1 MFRVES
7 LLHLSVRWGRCWLAI
22 CHTRTERRLQCAWH
36 WSRNIRY
43 GLGHWLL
50 QDPWVH
56 GEEPNHRE
64 RNPAHQ
70 GDQWR
75 RERDCA
81 PLVVNHGYSE
91 NPPLDCWQ
99 PWPMESNGD
108 RPRHSRKLHWKDQ
121 ARGIQVGW
129 APECAQQFTTLS
141 VCPILCGRFNW
152 QGQDETPGK
161 KKRHEKRSAKHLPLL
176 LWSSVPPRMVESIG
190 AWTCTFRK
198 NVCCLEIHFFAILKM
213 TLNILSPMIRPHV
226 FFWDKPTCPWCIR
239 LAHLNSHFVRGF
251 PSHVWWH
258 RRPPT
263 FFTRLIKQVRS
274 VGWSSPIW
282 SICEGRGSI
291 GDHENACFS
300 TATHSGWLWAYG
312 IQPTL
317 FSECKHDV
325 YIHMYI
331 YFFIYIHTYIYIYN
345 IPIYNRNTIQHEHEK
360 PCH

>member
-1 MFRVES
+1 MRSVLISDLPYKNRTQAPVCMTLES
-7 LLHLSVRWGRCWLAI
+7 EYPIWAGTLTSSRSMSPRRRTQPPRTQSSTSRGSMTKGTWL
-22 CHTRTERRLQCAWH
+22 CTFGCQP
-36 WSRNIRY
+36 
-43 GLGHWLL
+43 WLL
-50 QDPWVH
+50 
-56 GEEPNHRE
+56 RE
-64 RNPAHQ
+64 
-70 GDQWR
+70 
-75 RERDCA
+75 
-81 PLVVNHGYSE
+81 
-91 NPPLDCWQ
+91 PPLGLLATMAHGVKRRSAKAF
-99 PWPMESNGD
+99 P
-108 RPRHSRKLHWKDQ
+108 
-121 ARGIQVGW
+121 
-129 APECAQQFTTLS
+129 
-141 VCPILCGRFNW
+141 
-152 QGQDETPGK
+152 ETPLKRSSKRNSSGMSSWMCSTIYDSFSMPDSLWQIQLARTGWNTWK

-263 FFTRLIKQVRS
+263 FLTRLIKQVRS

-331 YFFIYIHTYIYIYN
+331 YFLFTYIRIYIYIIYRFTIGTPYN
-345 IPIYNRNTIQHEHEK
+345 MNMRNHAINHSF
-360 PCH
+360 